1 MGTFDRFN
9 GFSSNILLTFSCYFD
24 NPQCPGVGHL
34 NGNSQLSSNALPMPG
49 LPPSGLTLIGALGS
63 KTLLIA
69 SDESKGGACP
79 PLLISGKKGNHRRRK
94 SQQGKQNK
102 TAPLQLK
109 VWFATDSGLFGTYPL
124 LGNKSS
130 GMVTFIPP
138 AYPKSF
144 RPKWG
149 HGTTVSLNGTLVS
162 FNNAAVSQIALG
174 LA

>member
-1 MGTFDRFN
+1 M
-9 GFSSNILLTFSCYFD
+9 
-24 NPQCPGVGHL
+24 

-109 VWFATDSGLFGTYPL
+109 VW
-124 LGNKSS
+124 
-130 GMVTFIPP
+130 IC
-138 AYPKSF
+138 
-144 RPKWG
+144 
-149 HGTTVSLNGTLVS
+149 H
-162 FNNAAVSQIALG
+162 
-174 LA
+174 